1 VRQSDIKKIATAA
14 DDSIRAGIA
23 ARSAINQAKNSLSA
37 GKVPGDDQPLINRVA
52 EMYQQ
57 AVDAAEELV
66 SAVISGGVESIFQTA
81 QAVRESVETA
91 NGTANQFV
99 RAPTVESAISTRD
112 AIEKALAQLME
123 FKAKF
128 HTAPELEAIKPFR
141 LRDILES
148 FPRLDASQA
157 IGLLAGAAIFVL
169 AGIGLV
175 VLGFGILQTQGI
187 VDKISQIG
195 YARGL
200 ITYILAI
207 GTVAVALVL
216 VVSALLGTDASK
228 GSFDR
233 GKEIL
238 TVMIGIFG
246 TILGFY
252 FGQATSGQT
261 AATPGQSPS
270 PSPTVAPAGGLLPS
284 PASSPTT
291 ALSPTATPSPAG
303 FSPTGSV
310 SPSAGLS
317 PAGGA
322 PHGASLSSA
331 G

>member
-1 VRQSDIKKIATAA
+1 VRQSDIKKIEAAA
-14 DDSIRAGIA
+14 DDTIRAGIA
-23 ARSAINQAKNSLSA
+23 ARSAINDAKNSLSA
-37 GKVPGDDQPLINRVA
+37 GNVPGDIQPLINRVA
-52 EMYQQ
+52 ELHQQ
-57 AVDAAEELV
+57 AVKAAEELV
-66 SAVISGGVESIFQTA
+66 GAVISGGVESIFQTA
-81 QAVRESVETA
+81 QSARESLETA
-91 NGTANQFV
+91 KGTADQFV
-99 RAPTVESAISTRD
+99 RAPTVESATSTRD
-112 AIEKALAQLME
+112 AIEKALVQLME
-123 FKAKF
+123 LKAKF

-141 LRDILES
+141 LGDILES
-148 FPRLDASQA
+148 FPKLDASQA

-169 AGIGLV
+169 AAIGLV

-216 VVSALLGTDASK
+216 VVSALLGTDANK

-238 TVMIGIFG
+238 AVMIGIFG

-252 FGQATSGQT
+252 FGQASST
-261 AATPGQSPS
+261 AGTPGQSPS

-284 PASSPTT
+284 SVGTGSPTS
-291 ALSPTATPSPAG
+291 ALSPATAPSPAG
-303 FSPTGSV
+303 LSPTGSA
-310 SPSAGLS
+310 SPSASLS
-317 PAGGA
+317 PAGS
-322 PHGASLSSA
+322 ASPAASVSPA

>member
-1 VRQSDIKKIATAA
+1 MRQSDVKKIEAA
-14 DDSIRAGIA
+14 ANDCIRAGIA
-23 ARSAINQAKNSLSA
+23 ARSAIKDAKNSLSA
-37 GKVPGDDQPLINRVA
+37 ANLPGDVQPLINRVA
-52 EMYQQ
+52 EMHQQ
-57 AVDAAEELV
+57 AVNAAEELV
-66 SAVISGGVESIFQTA
+66 STVISGGAESIFQTA
-81 QAVRESVETA
+81 QSARESVETA
-91 NGTANQFV
+91 KGRADQFV
-99 RAPTVESAISTRD
+99 RAPTVESATSTRD
-112 AIEKALAQLME
+112 AIEAALAQLME

-141 LRDILES
+141 LSDILES
-148 FPRLDASQA
+148 FPKLDASQT

-169 AGIGLV
+169 ATIGLV

-252 FGQATSGQT
+252 FGQASSGPPG
-261 AATPGQSPS
+261 AAPGQSPS
-270 PSPTVAPAGGLLPS
+270 PSPAAAPAGGLLPS
-284 PASSPTT
+284 PAASPTT
-291 ALSPTATPSPAG
+291 ALSPAATPSPAG
-303 FSPTGSV
+303 LSPTGSA
-310 SPSAGLS
+310 SPSASLS
-317 PAGGA
+317 PTGT
-322 PHGASLSSA
+322 ASPAASVSSA

>member
-1 VRQSDIKKIATAA
+1 MRQSDIKKIEAAA
-14 DDSIRAGIA
+14 DDTIRAGIA
-23 ARSAINQAKNSLSA
+23 ARSAINDAKNSLSA
-37 GKVPGDDQPLINRVA
+37 ANVPADLQPLINRVA
-52 EMYQQ
+52 EIHLQ
-57 AVDAAEELV
+57 AVKAAEELV
-66 SAVISGGVESIFQTA
+66 SAVISGGVQSIFQTA
-81 QAVRESVETA
+81 QSARESIETA
-91 NGTANQFV
+91 RGMADRLVNS
-99 RAPTVESAISTRD
+99 PTVESATSTRD

-128 HTAPELEAIKPFR
+128 HTAPELQAIKPFR
-141 LRDILES
+141 LSDILES
-148 FPRLDASQA
+148 FPKLDASQA
-157 IGLLAGAAIFVL
+157 IGLLAGAAVFVL
-169 AGIGLV
+169 AAIGLV

-216 VVSALLGTDASK
+216 VVSALLGNDASK

-252 FGQATSGQT
+252 FGQASSGQT

-270 PSPTVAPAGGLLPS
+270 PSPTVAPAAGLLPS
-284 PASSPTT
+284 PAVSPAN
-291 ALSPTATPSPAG
+291 ALSPAPTPSPAG
-303 FSPTGSV
+303 NTSPAASG
-310 SPSAGLS
+310 S
-317 PAGGA
+317 PAG
-322 PHGASLSSA
+322 
-331 G
+331 